1 MRRLVN
7 KTNVT
12 PPSAHFSFGRI
23 KDDDGT
29 GNGTPVDEDVYG
41 DMHQFFEKLMTEGG
55 ITANELPDGDYNGFQ
70 LFQAFAKYISD
81 RVESGTYTPGTTNNI
96 NVTTSVGAVCQ
107 YKRNGNVVT
116 VSGSV
121 NVTVIANNTDTAM
134 EIDLPIASDFGSST
148 QAGGSGVFYGSGEY
162 VPVLVLAD
170 NSTNKVRFQFVPD
183 TGSAGN
189 NRTISFNFTYLI
201 V

>member
-81 RVESGTYTPGTTNNI
+81 RIEAGTYTPTITNSL
-96 NVTTSVGAVCQ
+96 NVTSSTAKVTQ
-107 YKRNGNVVT
+107 YSRVGNVVT
-116 VSGSV
+116 VAGSFDAV
-121 NVTVIANNTDTAM
+121 VTADSTDTAV
-134 EIDLPIASDFGSST
+134 ELTLPIASDFASSF
-148 QAGGSGVFYGSGEY
+148 QAGGTGVFYGSSQSAEAHATASNSSNKIRFEWET
-162 VPVLVLAD
+162 PV
-170 NSTNKVRFQFVPD
+170 
-183 TGSAGN
+183 GMAGN
-189 NRTISFNFTYLI
+189 NRTMTFSVTYLI